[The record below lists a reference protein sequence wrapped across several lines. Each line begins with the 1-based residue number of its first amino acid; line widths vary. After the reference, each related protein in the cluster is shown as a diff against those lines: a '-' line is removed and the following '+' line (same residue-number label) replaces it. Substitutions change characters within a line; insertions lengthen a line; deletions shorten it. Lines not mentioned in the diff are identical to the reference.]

1 MKKAFNILTLLFL
14 SLQVAA
20 QSSNF
25 TITGHIGDLNAPV
38 KVYLNYM
45 TDGKDHLDSATLV
58 NGRFKFA
65 GQINPYSS
73 VRMALDHKGV
83 GKEIATHSGDIIYFH
98 FSGENLHIDSKDSLD
113 NANITGS
120 KTYDEYKEYAKAVG
134 PMPWDID
141 KISNAEIAAAP
152 ELVNDTA
159 FTNQVARHHYKMV
172 ADFQSKNRQFAKDH
186 PNSYFAP
193 VALFGTAANEK
204 TVAIAE
210 PIFKAM
216 SPEIK
221 ATDAGK
227 AIQDFVDAHYRLKL
241 GGPAPDF
248 TQTDVKGKSVSLSS
262 YKGKIVL
269 VDFWASWCHPCR
281 EEIPNLVAQYKLYKD
296 KGFEILSISLDKDRG
311 SWIKAIQQ
319 EGMTWPQVSDMK
331 GQSNQAATLYGVSGI
346 PATFLVDKNG
356 KLIST
361 GLRGEELNKKL
372 AELFQ
377 N

>member
-1 MKKAFNILTLLFL
+1 
-14 SLQVAA
+14 
-20 QSSNF
+20 
-25 TITGHIGDLNAPV
+25 
-38 KVYLNYM
+38 
-45 TDGKDHLDSATLV
+45 
-58 NGRFKFA
+58 
-65 GQINPYSS
+65 
-73 VRMALDHKGV
+73 
-83 GKEIATHSGDIIYFH
+83 
-98 FSGENLHIDSKDSLD
+98 
-113 NANITGS
+113 
-120 KTYDEYKEYAKAVG
+120 
-134 PMPWDID
+134 
-141 KISNAEIAAAP
+141 
-152 ELVNDTA
+152 
-159 FTNQVARHHYKMV
+159 
-172 ADFQSKNRQFAKDH
+172 
-186 PNSYFAP
+186 
-193 VALFGTAANEK
+193 
-204 TVAIAE
+204 
-210 PIFKAM
+210 
-216 SPEIK
+216 
-221 ATDAGK
+221 
-227 AIQDFVDAHYRLKL
+227 
-241 GGPAPDF
+241 
-248 TQTDVKGKSVSLSS
+248 VSLSS